1 MKTMKRIV
9 ALLLGGV
16 MMLGL
21 LAGCGKK
28 LDADTAA
35 IANSINAALAEQG
48 HAELEEA
55 KVDALYAA
63 VQYVATQDSKEL
75 LKDANEN
82 GVSSMLK
89 DNVTGY
95 GRTGFLVYSGKLSSE
110 DVAAKIV
117 AYINDVEE
125 NNTNGYVISGISI
138 AYANDKNGTGIW
150 VVAVANKGA

>member
-35 IANSINAALAEQG
+35 IASSINAALAEQD

-55 KVDALYAA
+55 KVEELYTA
-63 VQYVATQDSKEL
+63 VQYIATQDSKEL
-75 LKDANEN
+75 LSSANES
-82 GVSSMLK
+82 GYSKIVSDQL
-89 DNVTGY
+89 T
-95 GRTGFLVYSGKLSSE
+95 RTGILLYNGKLSSE
-110 DVAAKIV
+110 DVSKKV
-117 AYINDVEE
+117 VDYITTYEADHPN
-125 NNTNGYVISGISI
+125 YVISGISI
-138 AYANDKNGTGIW
+138 AYANDKNGAGIW
-150 VVAVANKGA
+150 VVAVANKKA